1 MSGRGLR
8 CQEPHRLSKQEVEAI
23 LENGT
28 PLAISEALVSAAFH
42 QSDREF
48 ARRVIFE
55 HARNGSDGTRATAV
69 LCIGHVARIDGDL
82 PPDLVVELVADA
94 LCDEDPAV
102 RGQAIAA
109 LQDIECVM
117 PDTAARIKALASCK

>member
-1 MSGRGLR
+1 MSERSLQYR
-8 CQEPHRLSKQEVEAI
+8 EPSHLSNQEVEEI
-23 LENGT
+23 LKNGT

-55 HARNGSDGTRATAV
+55 YARNGKQGTRATAV
-69 LCIGHVARIDGDL
+69 LCIGHIARIDGDV
-82 PPDLVVELVADA
+82 PQDLTVELVADA
-94 LCDEDPAV
+94 LRDEDPAV

-109 LQDIECVM
+109 LQDIECAM
-117 PDTAARIKALASCK
+117 PETATRIKALASHK